1 MTDSAFR
8 LDPDLIYLNHAAVSP
23 WPERTTAAVKAF
35 AEENATHGSR
45 NYPHWMYTEQAVKE
59 QLQRLINAASADEIA
74 LLKNTSEA
82 LSVVAWGLPW
92 KTGDNVVITDQEFPS
107 NRIAW
112 ESLAPVGVETRAADI
127 TRTDNP
133 EAAIIERIDDATRLV
148 SVSAVQYSTG
158 LKLDLETI
166 GTACSERGVL
176 FCVDAI
182 QGLGAMAFD
191 TRACKA
197 DFVMADAHKWLLG
210 PEGIALFYCRAGAME
225 QLSLKQYGWHMV
237 EDFLDF
243 DKRDWTVARSA
254 RRFECGSPNMTGIHA
269 LHASL
274 ALLEETGMQKIGQLV
289 LENSCFMI
297 DFIQD
302 HADNLELITPPADD
316 RHAGI
321 VTFRPRNESAQSL
334 FERLGNENVICALRG
349 GGVRF
354 SPHYYTPRKQLFKA
368 LELLEE

>member
-1 MTDSAFR
+1 MTATDFN
-8 LDPDLIYLNHAAVSP
+8 LDPGLIYLNHAAVSP
-23 WPERTTAAVKAF
+23 WPERTAIAVQTF
-35 AEENATHGSR
+35 AEENARLGSR
-45 NYPHWMYTEQAVKE
+45 NYPRWMQTEQAVKQ

-92 KTGDNVVITDQEFPS
+92 QQGDNVVITDQEFPS
-107 NRIAW
+107 NRIVW
-112 ESLAPVGVETRAADI
+112 ESLAPSGVETRAADI
-127 TRTDNP
+127 TTTDDP
-133 EAAIIERIDDATRLV
+133 EAAIIDRIDDDTRLL
-148 SVSAVQYSTG
+148 SVSAVQYGTG
-158 LKLDLETI
+158 LKLDLETL
-166 GTACSERGVL
+166 GTACRERGVL

-182 QGLGAMAFD
+182 QSLGAMSFD
-191 TRACKA
+191 ARACSA
-197 DFVMADAHKWLLG
+197 DFVMADAHKWMLG
-210 PEGIALFYCRAGAME
+210 PEGIALFYCRHEVME

-243 DKRDWTVARSA
+243 DKHDWESAHSA

-274 ALLEETGMQKIGQLV
+274 SLLEETGMPKIGQLV
-289 LENSCFMI
+289 LENSRFII
-297 DFIQD
+297 DFIQE
-302 HADNLELITPPADD
+302 HADDLELITPASDD

-321 VTFRPRNESAQSL
+321 VTFRPRNESVQSL
-334 FERLGNENVICALRG
+334 FERLGNENIMCALRG